1 MPQIAWINVDTW
13 YILLYRYNV
22 DTLGANMTLHAKI
35 QKWGNGLA
43 LRIGGAMRE
52 IPHLKEGTEVEIEV
66 TETGFTVTKSTKRK
80 NFPFKESDLL
90 KGLSAQTAHADLLA
104 TLAPNEIEQ

>member
-1 MPQIAWINVDTW
+1 MVYTL
-13 YILLYRYNV
+13 YIYNV
-22 DTLGANMTLHAKI
+22 DTLGEHMTLHAKI

-52 IPHLKEGTEVEIEV
+52 IPHLKEGTEVDIEV
-66 TETGFTVTKSTKRK
+66 TETGFTVTKSKKRK
-80 NFPFKESDLL
+80 HFPFKESDLL

-104 TLAPNEIEQ
+104 SPAPNEIEQ

>member
-1 MPQIAWINVDTW
+1 MVYTS
-13 YILLYRYNV
+13 YIYNV
-22 DTLGANMTLHAKI
+22 DTLGAYMILHAKI

-66 TETGFTVTKSTKRK
+66 TEIGFTVTKSKKRK

-90 KGLSAQTAHADLLA
+90 KGLSAQTAHTDLLA

>member
-1 MPQIAWINVDTW
+1 MVYTSGM
-13 YILLYRYNV
+13 YNV
-22 DTLGANMTLHAKI
+22 DTLGAQMTLHAKI

-52 IPHLKEGTEVEIEV
+52 IPHLKEGTEVDIEV
-66 TETGFTVTKSTKRK
+66 TEDGFTVTKSNKRK
-80 NFPFKESDLL
+80 HLPFKESDLL

-104 TLAPNEIEQ
+104 TLTPKEIEQ